1 MKKDDKKLKKEN
13 IKESETVDNDKKES
27 VVKPEGEIVE
37 FEKKAE
43 EYLVGWK
50 RCQADFEN
58 YKKMQNEAQKDMI
71 RYAAQNILLEIIPV
85 VDNFHAATAHI
96 PKGQESDGWVTGIMY
111 IQKQLEN
118 VLSENGVSEIMVK
131 EGDNFNPVLHEALE
145 GEKCEHCADGNKFEN
160 KIKKIVQKGYKI
172 GERIIRPVKVVVE

>member
-1 MKKDDKKLKKEN
+1 MKKDDKKVKKEN
-13 IKESETVDNDKKES
+13 IKNGESIDSDKKEP
-27 VVKPEGEIVE
+27 VAVQDGEIIE

-43 EYLVGWK
+43 EYLAGWK

-85 VDNFHAATAHI
+85 VDNFHAATAHV

-118 VLSENGVSEIMVK
+118 VLSENGVSEIIVK

-145 GEKCEHCADGNKFEN
+145 DEKCEHCTAGKKFEN
-160 KIKKIVQKGYKI
+160 KIKKIIQKGYKI
-172 GERIIRPVKVVVE
+172 GERVIRPVKVVVE